1 MCIRYRYMR
10 VRFGAG
16 GVIQRK
22 QDGDQYYSPV
32 YSGVSVLFASSERDA
47 KTKIQALMR
56 GDK

>member
-1 MCIRYRYMR
+1 MR